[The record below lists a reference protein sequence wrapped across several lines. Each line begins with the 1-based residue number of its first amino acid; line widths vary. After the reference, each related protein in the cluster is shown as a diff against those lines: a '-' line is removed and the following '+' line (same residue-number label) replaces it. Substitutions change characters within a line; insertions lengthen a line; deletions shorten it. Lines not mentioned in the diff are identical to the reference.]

1 MRSTTANVLFNS
13 AVESAV
19 RNTTKW
25 DTDRETHNFM
35 YALEEA
41 SGIPYWAVN
50 IAVNEAVAQR
60 MLTDLFDVCSKT
72 LGQNLSARAQYD
84 RSESDARHK
93 QHTIAQPMFN
103 AVARY
108 IDWLTYHTETS
119 PDHHTR
125 QNRWWEFLA
134 TKLDTFDGKYTP
146 EFCDTLRV
154 YIAENAAEALAAKGG
169 AA

>member
-1 MRSTTANVLFNS
+1 MRNTTANVLFNA

-25 DTDRETHNFM
+25 DTDRETHALM
-35 YALEEA
+35 DALEET

-60 MLTDLFDVCSKT
+60 MLCGLFDVCSRT
-72 LGQNLSARAQYD
+72 LGQNLSARAHYA
-84 RSESDARHK
+84 RSESDARHTL
-93 QHTIAQPMFN
+93 HTIAQPMFD

-108 IDWLTYHTETS
+108 IDRLTYHTDTS
-119 PDHHTR
+119 PDYHTR
-125 QNRWWEFLA
+125 QHRWWEFLE
-134 TKLDTFDGKYTP
+134 TQLDTFEGNYTP
-146 EFCDTLRV
+146 EFCDTLRI